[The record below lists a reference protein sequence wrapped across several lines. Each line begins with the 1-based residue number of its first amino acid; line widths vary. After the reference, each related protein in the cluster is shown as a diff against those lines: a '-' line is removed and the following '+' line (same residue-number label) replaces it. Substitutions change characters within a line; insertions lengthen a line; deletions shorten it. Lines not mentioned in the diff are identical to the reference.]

1 MVDKTSDQRKGLVSQ
16 AGRNGTE
23 SLACLVVDNNPNP
36 HLDICLIQVAH
47 CLVSFCIG
55 LCQPEGNEESR
66 GRQTGSSAPGW
77 IGLVSQGQTDVKKPR
92 VLRSH
97 LAGQRRR
104 ILLILLYIPHRNQH
118 HNTTTQH
125 FASHLASSP
134 SLSAP
139 PT

>member
-55 LCQPEGNEESR
+55 LCESFCDTYDPREARGSQPEGNEESR

-97 LAGQRRR
+97 LDDE
-104 ILLILLYIPHRNQH
+104 YC
-118 HNTTTQH
+118 
-125 FASHLASSP
+125 
-134 SLSAP
+134 
-139 PT
+139 